1 MLLYRKMIIKGGSI
15 MEVLL
20 AIVSFMVVTLAFIGL
35 LTTIVGVAIIIRLWK
50 QYDMAYRVKYI
61 FNELKYYYS
70 KRFRA

>member
-1 MLLYRKMIIKGGSI
+1 MEILLT
-15 MEVLL
+15 
-20 AIVSFMVVTLAFIGL
+20 IVSFMFVTLAFIGL

-50 QYDMAYRVKYI
+50 QNDMTYRVKYI